1 MRGILWL
8 CLLCS
13 LCAAF
18 VAGQSTS
25 GRAELA
31 AKARDRKAPAAERDR
46 AFKAL
51 VRLYPEAAAQVAPE
65 LLGDSVEIVR
75 FRAAWILADAGRED
89 GLKVLR
95 MMLADEGS
103 DLALPAQALGRT
115 RDPGSHE
122 LLREVLA
129 SALCAPDQPKVR
141 ARVAALA
148 GGLSEFADVKDAP
161 LLAQAVRRLW
171 EPSAPWE
178 PVEQLGRTGAAE
190 AIPVLEEVFDHR
202 GKDWAVV
209 AAGLGLA
216 RCGSARGRAY
226 VADRLSDRSVKPPD
240 AALID
245 ALQADPYGSRAGT
258 FILEHMG
265 VPADESLVPALLTI
279 ISDATVTDGA
289 KALAWNALFRVDP
302 IRQRG
307 ELLVLAWKNLRF
319 DGAARFVVVHDEEQV
334 RSAVDL
340 KTLRPKADG
349 TVSPIERA
357 LRASAAERRRWRESR
372 NYDF

>member
-1 MRGILWL
+1 
-8 CLLCS
+8 LLCW

-31 AKARDRKAPAAERDR
+31 AKARDREAPAAERDR

-51 VRLYPEAAAQVAPE
+51 VRLYPEAALQLAPE
-65 LLGDSVEIVR
+65 VLGDPVEIVR
-75 FRAAWILADAGRED
+75 FRAAWLLADAGRED

-95 MMLADEGS
+95 MMSADDGS
-103 DLALPAQALGRT
+103 DSNLPAQALGRT
-115 RDPGSHE
+115 RDPESHE

-129 SALCAPDQPKVR
+129 NALRAPDRPKVR
-141 ARVAALA
+141 ARVAAFA
-148 GGLSEFADVKDAP
+148 SGLSEFADAKDGP
-161 LLAQAVRRLW
+161 LLAQAVRRFW
-171 EPSAPWE
+171 EPGASWQL
-178 PVEQLGRTGAAE
+178 VEQLGRTGATE
-190 AIPVLEEVFDHR
+190 AIPVLEEIFGHG

-226 VADRLSDRSVKPPD
+226 VAERLSDRSVKSPE
-240 AALID
+240 AAPAD
-245 ALQADPYGSRAGT
+245 ALQADPQGSLAGT

-265 VPADESLVPALLTI
+265 VPADEPLVPALLAI
-279 ISDATVTDGA
+279 VSEATFTDGA
-289 KALAWNALFRVDP
+289 RALAWSALFRVDP
-302 IRQRG
+302 IRQRD
-307 ELLVLAWKNLRF
+307 ELLALAWKNLRF
-319 DGAARFVVVHDEEQV
+319 DGAARFVVVHDEQQA

-340 KTLRPKADG
+340 KTMRPKADG

-357 LRASAAERRRWRESR
+357 LGASAAERRRWRESR